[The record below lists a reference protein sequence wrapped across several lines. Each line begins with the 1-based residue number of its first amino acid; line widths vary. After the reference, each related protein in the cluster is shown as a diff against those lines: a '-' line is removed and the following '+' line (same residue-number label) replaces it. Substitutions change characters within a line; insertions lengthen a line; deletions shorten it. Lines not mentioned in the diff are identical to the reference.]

1 MKTKNNFVMV
11 ASLLAALFLAGC
23 SSDTN
28 KGGSVKI
35 ISITPEPV
43 PALCVGQK
51 VNISVV
57 VEYTLNGKQGKIDL
71 VVLTKDGESVGAL
84 KEPSRLEKSSGIITL
99 LKSFEVPD
107 TTELHVSITMYAGAS
122 SSMTEVVDTRVYN
135 IAPRVIEPPN
145 VWDVANSKVKRLPPS
160 AFPGLPVSIKKDL
173 SNRQCTVP
181 QTFASTQPHNA
192 IQGEFARKG
201 QKDWAVI
208 CSTGQVSSILIFW
221 GGSTKE
227 VSSIYSSADRD
238 YLQGTGG
245 DEIGYSQEIFTV
257 GREHIFEHYKAH
269 GGPTPPPIDHDGI
282 EHSFVEKASTVLYYY
297 KGEWLS
303 LTGAD

>member
-1 MKTKNNFVMV
+1 MKTNNNFVLV
-11 ASLLAALFLAGC
+11 VSLLVALCLAGC
-23 SSDTN
+23 SSETN
-28 KGGSVKI
+28 KGGSAKI

-51 VNISVV
+51 VNMSAV

-71 VVLTKDGESVGAL
+71 AVQTKDGKSVGAL
-84 KEPSRLEKSSGIITL
+84 KEPSWLEKSSGVITL

-107 TTELHVSITMYAGAS
+107 TTELHIRITMYAGES
-122 SSMTEVVDTRVYN
+122 SSMTKIVDTRVYN

-145 VWDVANSKVKRLPPS
+145 VWDVANSKVKRLLPS
-160 AFPGLPVSIKKDL
+160 AFPELPISIKEDL
-173 SNRQCTVP
+173 SERQCTVP
-181 QTFASTQPHNA
+181 QTFASTQPHNV
-192 IQGEFARKG
+192 IQGEFAQKG
-201 QKDWAVI
+201 QKDWAVL
-208 CSTGQVSSILIFW
+208 CSTGQVSTILIFW

-227 VSSIYSSADRD
+227 VSSIYSSLDRS
-238 YLQGTGG
+238 YLQGIGG

-257 GREHIFEHYKAH
+257 GREHILEHYKAH

-282 EHSFVEKASTVLYYY
+282 EHSFVEKASTVLYYH
-297 KGEWLS
+297 KKEWLS

>member
-1 MKTKNNFVMV
+1 MKTNRNITLV
-11 ASLLAALFLAGC
+11 ASLLAALCFAGC
-23 SSDTN
+23 SSETN
-28 KGGSVKI
+28 KGGSAKI

-51 VNISVV
+51 VNISAL
-57 VEYTLNGKQGKIDL
+57 VEYTLNGKQGEIDL
-71 VVLTKDGESVGAL
+71 AVRTKDSKSIGTL
-84 KEPSRLEKSSGIITL
+84 KEHIFLHESSGIITL
-99 LKSFEVPD
+99 RESFEVPD
-107 TTELHVSITMYAGAS
+107 TTELQVSIIMYAGAS
-122 SSMTEVVDTRVYN
+122 SSMTGTVDTRVYN

-145 VWDVANSKVKRLPPS
+145 VWDVANSKVRRLPPS
-160 AFPGLPVSIKKDL
+160 AFPELPVSIKEDL
-173 SNRQCTVP
+173 SKRQCTVP
-181 QTFASTQPHNA
+181 QTFASTQPHNVT
-192 IQGEFARKG
+192 QGEFAKKG
-201 QKDWAVI
+201 QKDWAVL

-227 VSSIYSSADRD
+227 VSSIYSSLDRD

-245 DEIGYSQEIFTV
+245 DEIGYSQEIFAV
-257 GREHIFEHYKAH
+257 GRDHILEHYKAH